1 VNPVKLIPPP
11 FRAIVEL
18 VLTLLVAGVLA
29 YLAQAY
35 VVKPYRVPTE
45 SMAPTLQ
52 PADRIIADRISLS
65 FRDPHR
71 GEIVVFHPPV
81 CKQGL
86 NFGGACTTSDLTKR
100 TGASGETFI
109 KRVVG
114 LPGERVWGKNGHV
127 WIQSPGQPA
136 MRLTEDYLNGRQT
149 TDFPPV
155 KIPKDCYFM
164 MGDNRPH
171 SDDSRQ
177 WGCEPRGDILGVA
190 RVRYW
195 PLDRI
200 GVL

>member
-1 VNPVKLIPPP
+1 MNPVKLLPPP

-18 VLTLLVAGVLA
+18 LLTLVVAGALA
-29 YLAQAY
+29 YLAQAF

-45 SMAPTLQ
+45 SMAPTLK
-52 PADRIIADRISLS
+52 PADRVIADRISLS
-65 FRDPHR
+65 FRDPGR

-86 NFGGACTTSDLTKR
+86 NFGGACTTPDLSKR
-100 TGASGETFI
+100 NGASGETFI

-114 LPGERVWGKNGHV
+114 LPGETIWAKEGHV
-127 WIQSPGQPA
+127 WIQVPGQPA
-136 MRLTEDYLNGRQT
+136 MPLTEDYLNGRRT
-149 TDFPPV
+149 NDFPKV
-155 KIPKDCYFM
+155 RIAEDCYFM
-164 MGDNRPH
+164 MGDNRAH

-177 WGCEPRGDILGVA
+177 WGCEPRDDILGVA

-200 GVL
+200 GLL

>member
-1 VNPVKLIPPP
+1 MIPPP

-18 VLTLLVAGVLA
+18 VLTLVVAGALA

-52 PADRIIADRISLS
+52 PGDRVIADRITLS
-65 FRDPHR
+65 FRDPNR

-86 NFGGACTTSDLTKR
+86 NFGGACTTSDVAKR
-100 TGASGETFI
+100 IGASTETFI

-114 LPGERVWGKNGHV
+114 LPGETIWGKDGHV
-127 WIQSPGQPA
+127 WIQVPGQRA
-136 MRLTEDYLNGRQT
+136 IRLTEDYLKGRRT
-149 TDFPPV
+149 TGFPKV
-155 KIPKDCYFM
+155 RIADDCYFM

-177 WGCEPRGDILGVA
+177 WGCEPRKDILGVA

-195 PLDRI
+195 PVDRI
-200 GVL
+200 GLL